1 MNATRSAET
10 NALTPQE
17 LERFAAELDAI
28 GKLVREEIGER
39 DARYLRRIVALQR
52 SAEIGGRA
60 LLFAGVLPPL
70 WSAGVAL
77 LGLSKILENME
88 IGHNVI
94 HGQYDWMNDPVL
106 NSTRY
111 EWDVVCP
118 AKLWKK
124 THNYEHHTF
133 TNVLGKDRDVGYG
146 FLRVAE
152 DQPWQPMHLGQPL
165 YALGL
170 MFVFEWGIAL
180 HNLEFERVLAGEKS
194 PRVMLQQSLP
204 IVRKATRQLLKDY
217 VFFPLLG
224 GPFAPFV
231 LSGDVAANVVRNVW
245 AFLVIFCGHF
255 SEGVAYMP
263 GDLVDATEPEPR
275 GAWYLRQIRGSANIE
290 GPPWFHVLSGNLS
303 HQIEHHL
310 FPDLPSCRYAQIAA
324 MVQPVCRRYGVTY
337 TTGSFARQVGSV
349 ARRLVR
355 LALPERPSS
364 VRALHRRA
372 SCTDRLEDSRRTERN
387 VGQADRGRHES
398 NAGLS
403 DQELEA
409 SRIDL

>member
-1 MNATRSAET
+1 MNATHSADKITRSAE
-10 NALTPQE
+10 E

-28 GKLVREEIGER
+28 GKRIREEVGEH

-60 LLFAGVLPPL
+60 LLFAGVFPPL
-70 WSAGVAL
+70 WGAGVAL

-106 NSTRY
+106 NSARY

-118 AKLWKK
+118 AELWKK

-152 DQPWQPMHLGQPL
+152 AQPWQPIHLAQPL

-180 HNLEFERVLAGEKS
+180 HNLELERVLAGEKPS
-194 PRVMLQQSLP
+194 RVMLRESLP
-204 IVRKATRQLLKDY
+204 IMRKATRQLLKDY

-224 GPFAPFV
+224 GPFAPLV
-231 LSGDVAANVVRNVW
+231 LAGDVAANGVRNVW
-245 AFLVIFCGHF
+245 AFLIIFCGHF
-255 SEGVAYMP
+255 SDGVAYIP
-263 GDLVDATEPEPR
+263 GDSLDAAGETR

-310 FPDLPSCRYAQIAA
+310 FPELPSCRYAQIAA
-324 MVQPVCRRYGVTY
+324 MVRPLCRRYGIPY
-337 TTGSFARQVGSV
+337 TTDSFARQVGSV

-355 LALPERPSS
+355 LALPGGSS
-364 VRALHRRA
+364 STRAVRRVRRRA
-372 SCTDRLEDSRRTERN
+372 PGTDRLAEN
-387 VGQADRGRHES
+387 
-398 NAGLS
+398 
-403 DQELEA
+403 
-409 SRIDL
+409 